1 MLGQVLDLT
10 VQLPAQEGLVA
21 LPVQS
26 IYGSERIFKV
36 VDERLVGVPI
46 TRVGEYENSEDGFR
60 LLVSTDQI
68 AIGEPII
75 TTQLPRAIDG
85 LLVSVAN
92 DS

>member
-1 MLGQVLDLT
+1 MVSPEMVTLR
-10 VQLPAQEGLVA
+10 LVPA
-21 LPVQS
+21 LPS
-26 IYGSERIFKV
+26 STE
-36 VDERLVGVPI
+36 I

>member
-1 MLGQVLDLT
+1 MGVL
-10 VQLPAQEGLVA
+10 
-21 LPVQS
+21 
-26 IYGSERIFKV
+26 
-36 VDERLVGVPI
+36 I
-46 TRVGEYENSEDGFR
+46 TRVGVYENAEDGFR